1 MDEMNIP
8 PATMAFLLRQSYGDL
23 ITAAEKLGDK
33 IAWSPNDKGRT
44 AQDQLT
50 ECGVFAQMIVSFASG
65 EPLETMDA
73 LAAKI
78 DTPEKSLALCRE
90 FSEKL
95 ASLVETQTTDQL
107 NTVVETPFGARSM
120 VRFLMLCYW
129 NNGYHEGQIN
139 YIATLI

>member
-8 PATMAFLLRQSYGDL
+8 PATMAFLLRQSYADL
-23 ITAAEKLGDK
+23 ISAAEKLGDK
-33 IAWSPNDKGRT
+33 IAWSPQDKGRT

-50 ECGVFAQMIVSFASG
+50 ECGVFAQMIVLFAQG
-65 EPLETMDA
+65 ETNLDMASLSAP
-73 LAAKI
+73 I

-95 ASLVETQTTDQL
+95 AVLVENQTIEGL
-107 NTVVETPFGARSM
+107 NKVVETPFGARSM

-129 NNGYHEGQIN
+129 NNGYHEGQIS
-139 YIATLI
+139 YISTLV